1 MFFGKSINRQKLGLV
16 TASTLVASVAA
27 RGVTKLLQSSDDE
40 EETEVM
46 QEHQKLSP
54 SFMDRLAKKPYLESF
69 IEETEGTRPPAVPQ
83 TLRLMTVDLTA
94 VREKGLG
101 SSAECHASPNEFR
114 HGVAAPKRVY
124 VGSEIEGESSID
136 IAQKIWIRA
145 FHQCYYNDS
154 ADKTK
159 KLGIEIMEADTTS
172 LNPAVLRRMHS
183 LIRYDHGKYARRKGR
198 QKLEIKAEEQTA
210 EDLDSVDQQEAPWNQ
225 HAWIEEAILRIG
237 GKVKFGE
244 PMDAVKYRWW
254 NRWRKSESLYRTTVY
269 ARKGAWWDLFSYV
282 DPAGMDGA
290 ACSQEESSNWAS
302 EKPHAVI
309 VNGSVLQQRL
319 PKALRLLQQICKEN
333 DVPLYVLHDP
343 RRWGEN
349 THETLGDVLEDVRR
363 TTKRRIVRNSLQYTA
378 GRPFARGRRMGKLE
392 TEAKWNLRKAQRKA
406 NELLARSIVSK
417 NQSIED
423 DWSRLDIEALSRKLA
438 QHGLLQIQQN
448 EGRIKVLSTGMLE
461 LTRSL
466 SFSENEKLHENEAIE
481 RNNKATNEILGDTD
495 LEASRLNS

>member
-1 MFFGKSINRQKLGLV
+1 MFFGKSISRQKLSFV
-16 TASTLVASVAA
+16 TASALVASVAA
-27 RGVTKLLQSSDDE
+27 HRVTKLLQSPDDE
-40 EETEVM
+40 DETEVI

-54 SFMDRLAKKPYLESF
+54 SFMNRLAKKPYLESF
-69 IEETEGTRPPAVPQ
+69 IEETDGTRPPGVPQ
-83 TLRLMTVDLTA
+83 TLRLMTVDITA

-114 HGVAAPKRVY
+114 HGVAAPKRVH
-124 VGSEIEGESSID
+124 VGSEIEGEPSID
-136 IAQKIWIRA
+136 IEQKVWIRA

-154 ADKTK
+154 ADTTK

-198 QKLEIKAEEQTA
+198 QRLETKTEGETA

-244 PMDAVKYRWW
+244 PMQAVKHQWL
-254 NRWRKSESLYRTTVY
+254 NRWRKRESSYRTTVN
-269 ARKGAWWDLFSYV
+269 ARKGAWSDLFSYV

-290 ACSQEESSNWAS
+290 TCSQEESSNWAS

-319 PKALRLLQQICKEN
+319 PKALRLLQQVCREN
-333 DVPLYVLHDP
+333 GVPLYVLHDP
-343 RRWGEN
+343 RRWGGN

-363 TTKRRIVRNSLQYTA
+363 TTKKRIVRNSLQYTA
-378 GRPFARGRRMGKLE
+378 GRRFARGRQMGKLE
-392 TEAKWNLRKAQRKA
+392 TEAKWNLREAQRKA
-406 NELLARSIVSK
+406 NELLERSAVLT
-417 NQSIED
+417 
-423 DWSRLDIEALSRKLA
+423 SRL
-438 QHGLLQIQQN
+438 
-448 EGRIKVLSTGMLE
+448 
-461 LTRSL
+461 
-466 SFSENEKLHENEAIE
+466 
-481 RNNKATNEILGDTD
+481 
-495 LEASRLNS
+495 